1 MHSTEL
7 LIAGAGPA
15 GLSTAMHLVKLDP
28 SWADRLVVLERTAHP
43 RHKLCGGG
51 VTRFGLKAL
60 RDLGLPLPLP
70 LPQAPVAEARLV
82 YNRRTIPV
90 RRNPEFVVFQRA
102 ELDAYLAEQAR
113 LRGVTILEHTPVEAL
128 ERDETG
134 VTAATPG
141 GPFHAQAVVG
151 ADGSRGLIR
160 KLVEGRAQ
168 PTRVARL
175 LEVITPA
182 CEQAAQFQER
192 FAVFDFTPVA
202 KHLQGYAWDFPSWV
216 ADRPRFNRG
225 VYDARF
231 RPQRPRAQLP
241 RLLQE
246 ALEAWGDGAAEGRAE
261 GHPIHWFS
269 PRNKLSDARLLLV
282 GDAAGAEPLFGEG
295 IGPALAYGQVA
306 AQALQSAFERQD
318 FTFRDY
324 RRRVLLSPL
333 GRYLMLRWAIAWW
346 SYRLSDRPWFMHA
359 LWTLGR
365 GVAALT
371 PRGEPLGVADP
382 HEITP

>member
-1 MHSTEL
+1 MQSIDL

-28 SWADRLVVLERTAHP
+28 SWADRLVVLEREAHP

-51 VTRFGLKAL
+51 VTRFGLLAL
-60 RDLGLPLPLP
+60 RELGFPLPLP
-70 LPQAPVAEARLV
+70 LPQAPVTEARLV
-82 YNRRTIPV
+82 YNGRTVPV

-113 LRGVTILEHTPVEAL
+113 RRGVQIIENMPVEAL
-128 ERDETG
+128 DRDESG
-134 VTAATPG
+134 VTVTTERSALRARV
-141 GPFHAQAVVG
+141 VVG

-160 KLVEGRAQ
+160 KLVDGRAQ

-175 LEVITPA
+175 LEVVTPA
-182 CEQAAQFQER
+182 SGQAAQFQDQ
-192 FAVFDFTPVA
+192 FAVFDFTA
-202 KHLQGYAWDFPSWV
+202 AGQNLQGYVWDFPSRV
-216 ADRPRFNRG
+216 GGRPSFNRG

-241 RLLQE
+241 RLLRE
-246 ALEAWGDGAAEGRAE
+246 ARLGWGENNPQGQVE

-269 PRNKLSDARLLLV
+269 PRNKLSDPRLLLV

-295 IGPALAYGQVA
+295 IGPALAYGRIA
-306 AQALQSAFERQD
+306 AQAVQSAFERQD
-318 FTFRDY
+318 FSFRDY
-324 RRRVLLSPL
+324 RRRVLVSPL
-333 GRYLMLRWAIAWW
+333 GRYLLIRWAVAWW
-346 SYRLSDRPWFMHA
+346 SYRLSDRPWFISA

-365 GVAALT
+365 AVAALT
-371 PRGEPLGVADP
+371 PRGEPLGTVDP
-382 HEITP
+382 SEAGL